1 MRKTF
6 SLLSAA
12 LFILL
17 LAGSALAFEQT
28 SLVPTTWSGNVTY
41 ITAGGTVTN
50 SYTFSINFTFEGT
63 DPTNFLSGTFSLG
76 TPTPVNNLPFSA
88 IQDGNSF
95 AITAANYTISGAII
109 GHHGHHR
116 RRGSA
121 PPAVMTIKG
130 RSLADG
136 SMFEGTLTETTE

>member
-1 MRKTF
+1 MKKTF

-28 SLVPTTWSGNVTY
+28 SLVPSTWTGNVTY
-41 ITAGGTVTN
+41 ITAGGAVTN
-50 SYTFSINFTFEGT
+50 SYASSIGFAFEST
-63 DPTNFLSGTFSLG
+63 DPTNFLSGTFTLS
-76 TPTPVNNLPFSA
+76 TPAPVSAPFSA
-88 IQDGNSF
+88 IQDGNSL
-95 AITAANYTISGAII
+95 AITAANYTISASII
-109 GHHGHHR
+109 GHRCHHR
-116 RRGSA
+116 RGGTA

-130 RSLADG
+130 RSIADG